1 MLIKGL
7 RSRKRVENASIGA
20 IEISSVKHF
29 TWKAPMYPI
38 AFTPFYF
45 LVLLGGG
52 LVMLAQFQI
61 QSTYRRYS
69 QVRSSMGMTGAEVAA
84 TILQRMG
91 ITNVR
96 VEPVAGQLT
105 DHYDPS
111 AKAVRLSESVYG
123 SDSLAAAAVAAHECG
138 HVLQDVKGYAPMNI
152 RAALVPVANLGAGF
166 GPMLVIIGLAFG
178 MGGGFLI
185 NLGIAL
191 FTASILFHVV
201 TLPVEFDASNRA
213 LRLINELGILQ
224 GEENRGARKVL
235 GAAAFTYVATALY
248 SVLQLLYYLS
258 LSRSR
263 R

>member
-1 MLIKGL
+1 
-7 RSRKRVENASIGA
+7 
-20 IEISSVKHF
+20 
-29 TWKAPMYPI
+29 MYPI

-52 LVMLAQFQI
+52 LVMVSQFMI
-61 QSTYRRYS
+61 QGTYRKYS
-69 QVRSSMGMTGAEVAA
+69 QVRSSLGMTGAEVAE

-91 ITNVR
+91 VTHVR

-111 AKAVRLSESVYG
+111 AKAVRLSEGIYG

-138 HVLQDVKGYAPMNI
+138 HVLQDVKGYKPMNL
-152 RAALVPVANLGAGF
+152 RAALVPAANLGAGF
-166 GPMLVIIGLAFG
+166 GPTLVMLGLFLG
-178 MGGGFLI
+178 VGGGFLI
-185 NLGIAL
+185 NVGIAL

-201 TLPVEFDASNRA
+201 TLPVEFDASSRA

-224 GEENRGARKVL
+224 GEENRAARKVL

-248 SVLQLLYYLS
+248 SVLQLLYFLS
-258 LSRSR
+258 LSRDR